1 MSNYTDTD
9 YSEPKSSAEIQREIE
24 LQRSRVENTID
35 QIQDR
40 LSPGQIV
47 DELLSYTKNGGGE
60 FVSGLGRAVKA
71 NPIPV
76 ALLGLSVAWLM
87 AGPSKASSSRSYRE
101 DRVRPV
107 RAYDYAYEDDFFDDD
122 DFDDLYDVND
132 EDYPYATVEGS
143 SLRRSYSG
151 SDEKTGGR
159 FSEFVDD
166 AGKKFRAATDEL
178 GNRAGHFT
186 DEAGNT
192 YRGFKDSA
200 GNRIA
205 SFRDEAGNVI
215 EGLSDWASDTW
226 AKARR
231 ALHDA
236 RDGASIRARRTSRS
250 VSEAASAFSSSV
262 SRNARRASDAG
273 ASAGRGISRAGA
285 SAGRRFAEVGS
296 AVGDRGARA
305 ARSAADTMH
314 EQPLIT
320 GALAFAAGAAI
331 AALLPRTRQEDEL
344 LGETAD
350 QVKAEAGR
358 RAADLYEQGKEQ
370 AASLY
375 SEASSKAGDLYH
387 QATERVGEAYS
398 QARSA
403 VADQAAAARGAVQDA
418 ADKTSAAAQDATNRA
433 GDAVRDVEVERDTDQ
448 FGNRDQARNI

>member
-1 MSNYTDTD
+1 MSTYTDTD

-76 ALLGLSVAWLM
+76 ALMGLSVAWLM
-87 AGPSKASSSRSYRE
+87 AGPSQKTARSYRE

-122 DFDDLYDVND
+122 DFDDLYDLND

-151 SDEKTGGR
+151 SDEKTGNR

-192 YRGFKDSA
+192 YRGFKDNA

-205 SFRDEAGNVI
+205 SFRDEAGNAV
-215 EGLSDWASDTW
+215 EGLTDWASDTW

-236 RDGASIRARRTSRS
+236 RDGASHRARRTSRS
-250 VSEAASAFSSSV
+250 VSEAASALSNTV
-262 SRNARRASDAG
+262 SRNARRASSAG
-273 ASAGRGISRAGA
+273 ATAGRGISRAGA

-344 LGETAD
+344 FGDASD
-350 QVKAEAGR
+350 QAKAEAGR

-387 QATERVGEAYS
+387 QATERVGEAYT

-403 VADQAAAARGAVQDA
+403 VADQASAARGAVQDA
-418 ADKTSAAAQDATNRA
+418 ADRTSAAAQDAANKT
-433 GDAVRDVEVERDTDQ
+433 GDAVRDVEVERDGNQ